1 MVEATPPNQGAFDL
15 SGIAAAQ
22 AGAVPRGANAGLPA
36 QAPHPGAG
44 GAGES
49 ADLGAPTI
57 SALLVT
63 DVTQANLMNEMQLS
77 SRVPVVLVLYSPKSL
92 ASQQAVDLLETV
104 TREARGA
111 FQLGKVDVDADPQ
124 VAAAFQAQ
132 SIPAAYAVLAGRP
145 LPLFEGVPTRSQV
158 QEVLDEVLR
167 IAPELGV
174 TARLTVEESEFDKPM
189 PPAHQ
194 AARDAEAEGDWGK
207 AVKAWKKVLASNP
220 ADAEAKTA
228 LARARF
234 ERRYEKELAAQTSG
248 ESAADES
255 VSALA
260 DSMFASGDEEGA
272 FNSLLDALTG
282 SFDPEEKERL
292 RKQLVGLFPIATDAA
307 AVKSARN
314 RLATHLMV

>member
-1 MVEATPPNQGAFDL
+1 MAEATPPTAGAFDL
-15 SGIAAAQ
+15 SGM
-22 AGAVPRGANAGLPA
+22 V
-36 QAPHPGAG
+36 GAG
-44 GAGES
+44 VPASGMS
-49 ADLGAPTI
+49 APSPTGPGSAPMPRTI
-57 SALLVT
+57 SEDASISAPLAT
-63 DVTQANLMNEMQLS
+63 EITQDNLMNEMQLS
-77 SRVPVVLVLYSPKSL
+77 NRVPVVIVLYSPKSL
-92 ASQQAVDLLETV
+92 ASQQAVDILESA
-104 TREARGA
+104 ARSAGGA
-111 FQLGKVDVDADPQ
+111 FQLARVNVDAEPQ

-132 SIPAAYAVLAGRP
+132 SVPAAYAVLAGRP
-145 LPLFEGVPTRSQV
+145 LPLFEGVPTGAQV

-174 TARLTVEESEFDKPM
+174 TSRLTVDEAELTKPM

-194 AARDAEAEGDWGK
+194 AARAAEEEGDWGK

-234 ERRYEKELAAQTSG
+234 ERRYEKELTTAQERS
-248 ESAADES
+248 EAPAEVS

-272 FNSLLDALTG
+272 FNALLEALTACD
-282 SFDPEEKERL
+282 DPEEKERL
-292 RKQLVGLFPIATDAA
+292 RKQLIGLFPISTDMA
-307 AVKSARN
+307 AVKSARG